1 MIMKNLI
8 LIFSIIGIL
17 AWQSPPVSAKMAK
30 KDDIDRLKKHLVEEQ
45 VILNVTTLND
55 IRNKYGDAVSIKH
68 TENGCSYNYG
78 DLTLD
83 FLKKEVLTDWEYST
97 KQFSIDSEIRKELNE
112 KLNKTILKN
121 YTTMNEIIADYGE
134 PSAREFSEKDPST
147 TILYYGNIK
156 LTFKEK
162 SILSSWTGKGL
173 PSTSGQGTKG
183 VLTSL
188 PAEEKK

>member
-1 MIMKNLI
+1 MKNLI
-8 LIFSIIGIL
+8 FILSIIGIL
-17 AWQSPPVSAKMAK
+17 TWQSQPVSAKLAK

-45 VILNVTTLND
+45 VVLNVTTLND
-55 IRNKYGDAVSIKH
+55 IRDKYGDAVSIKH

-83 FLKKEVLTDWEYST
+83 FVKKEVLTDWEYST
-97 KQFSIDSEIRKELNE
+97 KQFSIDSEIRKTLAE

-147 TILYYGNIK
+147 TILYYGNIRF
-156 LTFKEK
+156 TFKEK
-162 SILSSWTGKGL
+162 SVLSSWTGKGL
-173 PSTSGQGTKG
+173 PNTSGQGTKG